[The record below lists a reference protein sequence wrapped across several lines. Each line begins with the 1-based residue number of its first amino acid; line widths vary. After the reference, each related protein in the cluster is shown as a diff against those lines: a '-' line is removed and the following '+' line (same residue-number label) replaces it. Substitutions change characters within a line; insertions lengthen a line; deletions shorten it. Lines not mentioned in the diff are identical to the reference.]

1 MKSYYDIIGDG
12 GSNILE
18 QVGAMHAAID
28 EKLAG
33 VKHRLAIGSGK
44 GGVGKS
50 TLTRQLATALR
61 QRGNACAIL
70 DADLNGPSQARLSGL
85 QDVPLLPGA
94 EGVALPK
101 DSNGVGVVSLGSL
114 VPETEAVEFASVA
127 EGDSHTWRATREF
140 TAVAEL
146 LAAIDWGHL
155 DYLLIDL
162 PPGAERTFQFA
173 EFLGSSTTFLLVSV
187 PSDLAR
193 GVVARSLAALR
204 RTPNRVLGFVEN
216 MDGYWCNACN
226 DVRPLF
232 PASERIDLGI
242 PKLGSVPFDPEL
254 AAACDQGELAVGK
267 DRPWWIAVEKLA
279 EAVEETI
286 ESKPLDDKT
295 E

>member
-1 MKSYYDIIGDG
+1 MKSYYDIAGDG
-12 GSNILE
+12 GSRIIE
-18 QVGAMHAAID
+18 QVGAMQAAIG
-28 EKLAG
+28 ERLAG

-70 DADLNGPSQARLSGL
+70 DADINGPTQARLSGL
-85 QDVPLLPGA
+85 HDLPLLPGA
-94 EGVALPK
+94 EGVVLPK
-101 DSNGVGVVSLGSL
+101 DANGVGVVSLGSW
-114 VPETEAVEFASVA
+114 VPESEAVSFDSVSA
-127 EGDSHTWRATREF
+127 GDSHTWRATREF

-146 LAAIDWGHL
+146 LGSIDWGQL
-155 DYLLIDL
+155 DYLLFDL

-173 EFLGSSTTFLLVSV
+173 EFLGSTTSFLLVTV

-193 GVVARSLAALR
+193 GVVSRSVAALR
-204 RTPNRVLGFVEN
+204 ETPNRVLGFVEN
-216 MDGYWCNACN
+216 MDGYWCDECH

-232 PASERIDLGI
+232 PRSDRIDLGI

-254 AAACDQGELAVGK
+254 AAACDRGELAVGK
-267 DRPWWIAVEKLA
+267 DRPWWAAVEKLA
-279 EAVEETI
+279 LTVEETI
-286 ESKPLDDKT
+286 ESKPAEST

>member
-1 MKSYYDIIGDG
+1 MKSYYDIVGDG
-12 GSNILE
+12 GSRIGE
-18 QVGAMHAAID
+18 QVGAIHAAIA

-61 QRGNACAIL
+61 QRGNTCAIL

-85 QDVPLLPGA
+85 RDVPLLPGA
-94 EGVALPK
+94 DGVAFPK
-101 DSNGVGVVSLGSL
+101 DVNGVGVVSLGSV
-114 VPETEAVEFASVA
+114 VPESEAVSFDTVS

-140 TAVAEL
+140 TAIAEL
-146 LAAIDWGHL
+146 LASIDWGHL

-173 EFLGSSTTFLLVSV
+173 EFLGPTTAFLLVTV

-193 GVVARSLAALR
+193 GVVLRSVAALR
-204 RTPNRVLGFVEN
+204 NAPNRVLGFVEN
-216 MDGYWCNACN
+216 MDGYWCDACN

-232 PASERIDLGI
+232 PASTRIDLGI
-242 PKLGSVPFDPEL
+242 PRLGSVPFDPEL
-254 AAACDQGELAVGK
+254 AAACDRGELALGNE
-267 DRPWWIAVEKLA
+267 RPWWVAVTKLATAVEQA
-279 EAVEETI
+279 I
-286 ESKPLDDKT
+286 ESKSND
-295 E
+295 

>member
-1 MKSYYDIIGDG
+1 MKSYYDITGDG

-18 QVGAMHAAID
+18 QVGAIQAAIA

-33 VKHRLAIGSGK
+33 VKHRIAIGSGK

-85 QDVPLLPGA
+85 QEVPLLPGA

-101 DSNGVGVVSLGSL
+101 DANGVGVVSLGSL
-114 VPETEAVEFASVA
+114 IPETEAVSFDTVA
-127 EGDSHTWRATREF
+127 EGDSYTWRATREF

-146 LAAIDWGHL
+146 LASIDWGQL

-162 PPGAERTFQFA
+162 PPGAERTLQFA
-173 EFLGSSTTFLLVSV
+173 EFLGSQTSFILVTV

-193 GVVARSLAALR
+193 GVVARSVAALR
-204 RTPNRVLGFVEN
+204 GTPNRLLGYVEN
-216 MDGYWCNACN
+216 MNGYWCDACN

-232 PASERIDLGI
+232 PASSRIDLGI

-254 AAACDQGELAVGK
+254 AAACDRGELAVGNE
-267 DRPWWIAVEKLA
+267 RPWWVAVQKLA
-279 EAVEETI
+279 ETVEETI
-286 ESKPLDDKT
+286 ESKPGDDA

>member
-1 MKSYYDIIGDG
+1 MKNYYDITGDG

-18 QVGAMHAAID
+18 QVGAMQAAIG

-61 QRGNACAIL
+61 GRGNTCAIL
-70 DADLNGPSQARLSGL
+70 DADLNGPSQARMSGL
-85 QDVPLLPGA
+85 RDVPLLPGA

-101 DSNGVGVVSLGSL
+101 DAHGVGVVSLGSL
-114 VPETEAVEFASVA
+114 VPESEAVTFDTVA
-127 EGDSHTWRATREF
+127 QGDSYTWRATREF

-146 LAAIDWGHL
+146 LASIDWGHL

-162 PPGAERTFQFA
+162 PPGAERTLQFA
-173 EFLGSSTTFLLVSV
+173 EFLGSQTAFILVTV

-193 GVVARSLAALR
+193 GVVARSVAALR
-204 RTPNRVLGFVEN
+204 GTPNRVLGYVEN
-216 MDGYWCNACN
+216 MRGYWCDVCN

-232 PASERIDLGI
+232 PESEHVDLGL
-242 PKLGSVPFDPEL
+242 PRLGSVPFDPEL
-254 AAACDQGELAVGK
+254 AAACDRGELAVGN
-267 DRPWWIAVEKLA
+267 DRPWWVAVQKLA
-279 EAVEETI
+279 ETVEETI
-286 ESKPLDDKT
+286 ETKPNASA

>member
-1 MKSYYDIIGDG
+1 MKTYFDITGDG
-12 GSNILE
+12 GSNIFE
-18 QVGAMHAAID
+18 QVGAVRAAID

-94 EGVALPK
+94 EGVALPL
-101 DSNGVGVVSLGSL
+101 DANGVGVVSLGSV
-114 VPETEAVEFASVA
+114 VPETDAVSFDTVA
-127 EGDSHTWRATREF
+127 KGDSHTWRATREF
-140 TAVAEL
+140 TAIAEL
-146 LAAIDWGHL
+146 LASIDWGHL

-173 EFLGSSTTFLLVSV
+173 EFLGSQTSFVLVTV

-193 GVVARSLAALR
+193 GVVARSIASLR
-204 RTPNRVLGFVEN
+204 ETPNRLLGYVEN
-216 MDGYWCNACN
+216 MKGYWCDACN

-232 PASERIDLGI
+232 PAGDLVSLDI

-254 AAACDQGELAVGK
+254 AAAGDRGELAVGN
-267 DRPWWIAVEKLA
+267 DRPWWAAVERLA
-279 EAVEETI
+279 ETVEQTI
-286 ESKPLDDKT
+286 ESTPGDGT

>member
-1 MKSYYDIIGDG
+1 MKSYYDIVGDG
-12 GSNILE
+12 GSRIIE
-18 QVGAMHAAID
+18 QVGAMQAAIG
-28 EKLAG
+28 ERLAG

-70 DADLNGPSQARLSGL
+70 DADINGPSQARLSGL
-85 QDVPLLPGA
+85 HDLPLLPGA
-94 EGVALPK
+94 EGVVLPK
-101 DSNGVGVVSLGSL
+101 DANGIGVVSLGSW
-114 VPETEAVEFASVA
+114 VPESEAVSFDSVSD
-127 EGDSHTWRATREF
+127 GDSHTWRATREF

-146 LAAIDWGHL
+146 LGSIDWGQL
-155 DYLLIDL
+155 DYLLFDL

-173 EFLGSSTTFLLVSV
+173 EFLGSTTSFLLVTV

-193 GVVARSLAALR
+193 GVVSRSVAALR
-204 RTPNRVLGFVEN
+204 ETPNRVLGFVEN
-216 MDGYWCNACN
+216 MDGYWCDECH

-232 PASERIDLGI
+232 PRSDRIDLGI

-254 AAACDQGELAVGK
+254 AAACDRGELAVGK
-267 DRPWWIAVEKLA
+267 DRPWWAAVEKLA
-279 EAVEETI
+279 LTVEETI
-286 ESKPLDDKT
+286 ESKPAEST

>member
-1 MKSYYDIIGDG
+1 MKSYYDIVGDG
-12 GSNILE
+12 GSRIVE
-18 QVGAMHAAID
+18 QVGAMQAAIG

-61 QRGNACAIL
+61 QRGNSCAIL
-70 DADLNGPSQARLSGL
+70 DADINGPSQARLSGL
-85 QDVPLLPGA
+85 RGVPLLPGA
-94 EGVALPK
+94 DGVALPR
-101 DSNGVGVVSLGSL
+101 DANGVGVVSLGSL
-114 VPETEAVEFASVA
+114 VPEGEAVSFDAVSD
-127 EGDSHTWRATREF
+127 GDSYTWRATREF

-146 LAAIDWGHL
+146 LASIDWGQL
-155 DYLLIDL
+155 DYLLFDL

-173 EFLGSSTTFLLVSV
+173 EFLGSTTSFLLVTV

-193 GVVARSLAALR
+193 GVVSRSVAALR
-204 RTPNRVLGFVEN
+204 DTPNRVLGFVEN
-216 MDGYWCNACN
+216 MDGYWCDACH

-232 PASERIDLGI
+232 PKSDRIDLGI

-254 AAACDQGELAVGK
+254 AAACDRGELAVGN

-279 EAVEETI
+279 LAVEEAI
-286 ESKPLDDKT
+286 ETKPAEET

>member
-1 MKSYYDIIGDG
+1 MKSYYDITGDG
-12 GSNILE
+12 GSNILQ
-18 QVGAMHAAID
+18 QVGAIRAAIG

-33 VKHRLAIGSGK
+33 VKHRIAIGSGK

-50 TLTRQLATALR
+50 TLTRQLATVLR

-101 DSNGVGVVSLGSL
+101 DANGVGVVSLGSL
-114 VPETEAVEFASVA
+114 IPETEAVSFDTVA
-127 EGDSHTWRATREF
+127 QGDSYTWRATREF
-140 TAVAEL
+140 AAVGEL
-146 LAAIDWGHL
+146 LASIDWGQL

-162 PPGAERTFQFA
+162 PPGVERTLQFA
-173 EFLGSSTTFLLVSV
+173 EFLGSQTSFILVTV

-193 GVVARSLAALR
+193 GVVARSVAALR
-204 RTPNRVLGFVEN
+204 ETSNRVLGYVEN
-216 MDGYWCNACN
+216 MNGYWCDACN

-232 PASERIDLGI
+232 PASDRIDLGI

-254 AAACDQGELAVGK
+254 AAACDRGELAVGK
-267 DRPWWIAVEKLA
+267 DRPWWIAVQKLA
-279 EAVEETI
+279 ETVEETI
-286 ESKPLDDKT
+286 ESKPGDGA